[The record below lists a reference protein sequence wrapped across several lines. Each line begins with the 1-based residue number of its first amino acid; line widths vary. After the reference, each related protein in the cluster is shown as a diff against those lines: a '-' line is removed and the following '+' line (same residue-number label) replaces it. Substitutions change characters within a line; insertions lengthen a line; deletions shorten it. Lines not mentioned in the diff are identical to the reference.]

1 MAAGEA
7 QLLLYVGELDARSAW
22 SGSGVLSCA
31 HWLSWRCGMGAK
43 VASDRVRIARAL
55 RELPKTFA
63 AFAAGRVSFT
73 QVRAITRVAVAD
85 DEAKYLGIAKAAT
98 GQQLE
103 RLVRGIRR
111 ARALGIPKQD
121 RPVVTAPQLRVS
133 HDDDG
138 TMRISIRLS
147 AEDGAAV
154 LAALEAGQTDFAALP
169 APETAPDSSAEESSP
184 TPSRRPDAYD
194 FHVAKLATAGTGF
207 LHLCRVFLQ
216 HRGQTAPAKARRDR
230 SRLTVQIDPLS
241 GWARLPD
248 GELLPPGTLTATLPS
263 ATLPSQ
269 TLRPLRP
276 TDLTVHDAGRTLRE
290 ASQPLRDLLGIV
302 DGQRCRFPS
311 CTRKRRLH
319 AHHVTEWH
327 LGGRT
332 DLDNM
337 VLLCSRHHTVI
348 HTQGFRLTL
357 HPHTRALTIEAATG
371 EAIPHRPG
379 LPWHPA
385 TELDPDTQI
394 NAKTLPN
401 TSYDKLHLHYAVEVL
416 LQQAA

>member
-7 QLLLYVGELDARSAW
+7 QLLLYVGELDARTAW

-55 RELPKTFA
+55 RTLPKTFA

-73 QVRAITRVAVAD
+73 QVRAITRVADAD
-85 DEAKYLGIAKAAT
+85 DEAKYLGIAKEAT

-111 ARALGIPKQD
+111 ARSLSIPKEN
-121 RPVVTAPQLRVS
+121 RPTVTVPQLRIS

-138 TMRISIRLS
+138 SIRISIRVS

-154 LAALEAGQTDFAALP
+154 LAALEASRADSTSP
-169 APETAPDSSAEESSP
+169 PPESSAAESN
-184 TPSRRPDAYD
+184 RPDAYD
-194 FHVAKLATAGTGF
+194 FHVAKLTTAGTGF
-207 LHLCRVFLQ
+207 LHLCRAFLQ
-216 HRGQTAPAKARRDR
+216 HRGNTAPTKARRDR
-230 SRLTVQIDPLS
+230 ARLTLHVDPLS

-248 GELLPPGTLTATLPS
+248 GELLPPGTLTTTLPTG
-263 ATLPSQ
+263 TLPTGTLPTG

-290 ASQPLRDLLGIV
+290 ANQPLRDLLGII
-302 DGQRCRFPS
+302 DGERCRYPS
-311 CTRKRRLH
+311 CTRKRKLH
-319 AHHVTEWH
+319 AHHVTEWQH
-327 LGGRT
+327 GGRT
-332 DLDNM
+332 DLANL
-337 VLLCSRHHTVI
+337 VLLCSRHHTLV
-348 HTQGFRLTL
+348 HNEGFRLTL
-357 HPHTRALTIEAATG
+357 HPETRALTIDSATG
-371 EAIPHRPG
+371 QAIPHRPG

-385 TELDPDTQI
+385 TELDPDTKI

-401 TSYDKLHLHYAVEVL
+401 TRYDKLHLHYAVEVL
-416 LQQAA
+416 LQHAA